1 VIGHA
6 GTFLRQE
13 TREGELA
20 LLKYYDPN
28 ENHFFEKGDHK
39 IDYKKS
45 FDRYSVITL
54 HTLKGRPVADK
65 VEEDRITNKM
75 TRIILGEISEEY
87 LKNVFVKILYLLF
100 PI

>member
-1 VIGHA
+1 MSKQHLGKEVIGHA

-13 TREGELA
+13 TPEGELS

-45 FDRYSVITL
+45 FDRYSVITAHIL
-54 HTLKGRPVADK
+54 QGR
-65 VEEDRITNKM
+65 
-75 TRIILGEISEEY
+75 
-87 LKNVFVKILYLLF
+87 
-100 PI
+100 

>member
-13 TREGELA
+13 TPEGELS

-45 FDRYSVITL
+45 FDRYSVITV
-54 HTLKGRPVADK
+54 H
-65 VEEDRITNKM
+65 
-75 TRIILGEISEEY
+75 IL
-87 LKNVFVKILYLLF
+87 
-100 PI
+100 